1 MCSFFNNQ
9 KTGWALQFMPTPDFS
24 SPPRRPLPLIWGPLW
39 CQDRGPFQP
48 QSVSICGDSSLQRP
62 VVASLQYVV
71 SLFYAFIRENH
82 YWWLPC
88 CVYRLYLAIIYIGC
102 YARLCVVSVGIASE
116 KGEAYLQ
123 CSPVWF
129 SRCLCY
135 SVFVASSLA
144 DCAHARMHTQTTV
157 AKCDLC
163 LT

>member
-1 MCSFFNNQ
+1 MGFAVHAHPQTSVLLQGDPCHSS
-9 KTGWALQFMPTPDFS
+9 GALCGVRIVVHFS
-24 SPPRRPLPLIWGPLW
+24 PRVLAFVVTLLY
-39 CQDRGPFQP
+39 RG
-48 QSVSICGDSSLQRP
+48 QS
-62 VVASLQYVV
+62 VASLQYVV

-88 CVYRLYLAIIYIGC
+88 CVYRLHLAIIYIGC

-135 SVFVASSLA
+135 SVFVANSLA